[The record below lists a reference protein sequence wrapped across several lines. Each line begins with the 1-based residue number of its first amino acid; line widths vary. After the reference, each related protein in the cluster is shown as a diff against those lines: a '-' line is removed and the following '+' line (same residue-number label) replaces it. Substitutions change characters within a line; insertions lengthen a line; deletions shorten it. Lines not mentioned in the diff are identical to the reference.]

1 MWHPTWGCY
10 STSGCPHNPTPGDL
24 PGQPMV
30 VASILMARQWDLTFH
45 TALLQGSGL
54 TRTSNVADS
63 KFDYAYGNFH
73 RGPYFHDYWSSSI
86 SRLLSFD
93 ISSST
98 SYLRVF
104 IPQHHLLRI
113 DFKALGD
120 RLDAA
125 FTEKLE
131 TIAQTLKASWNTPR
145 RSSPFDPILPTSS
158 SASGVPAPNPSTPMT
173 SSTLDQ
179 HQQVGSV
186 EISALN
192 PSKLPIKAK
201 PPLPPRL
208 TRSAPK
214 PKATPRQRR
223 SPSPDAV
230 YLPEDPEQ
238 GLWQVTDQEV
248 ALEDQQ
254 VETMSGE
261 VQDPDTNKELLYLA
275 KDMLPEHSDIHQPA
289 LDDSPTLSMQGPL
302 CRDTVPPTRANRN
315 RPSHR
320 DTTPTMRI
328 TGRDSHPNTGR
339 HHSRLRPDSPS
350 SLRLCMLQASG
361 ISDHTRE
368 PKRTFWQRTRCSHSG
383 KSSTNKTCIQIKNSS
398 ARTWTTSSFWWIFG
412 NEDPTFS
419 RHSAFRLEPVNSRTP
434 GTRTRR
440 R

>member
-1 MWHPTWGCY
+1 MGP
-10 STSGCPHNPTPGDL
+10 N
-24 PGQPMV
+24 
-30 VASILMARQWDLTFH
+30 
-45 TALLQGSGL
+45 
-54 TRTSNVADS
+54 RTSNVADS

-98 SYLRVF
+98 SYLPPRVHSSA
-104 IPQHHLLRI
+104 PPTSTTGI

-120 RLDAA
+120 RLDAV

-238 GLWQVTDQEV
+238 GL
-248 ALEDQQ
+248 
-254 VETMSGE
+254 
-261 VQDPDTNKELLYLA
+261 
-275 KDMLPEHSDIHQPA
+275 
-289 LDDSPTLSMQGPL
+289 
-302 CRDTVPPTRANRN
+302 
-315 RPSHR
+315 
-320 DTTPTMRI
+320 
-328 TGRDSHPNTGR
+328 
-339 HHSRLRPDSPS
+339 
-350 SLRLCMLQASG
+350 
-361 ISDHTRE
+361 
-368 PKRTFWQRTRCSHSG
+368 
-383 KSSTNKTCIQIKNSS
+383 
-398 ARTWTTSSFWWIFG
+398 
-412 NEDPTFS
+412 
-419 RHSAFRLEPVNSRTP
+419 
-434 GTRTRR
+434 
-440 R
+440 